1 MAIIDTQNCVCS
13 GINLDAQQTLF
24 LGCSIQTFSA
34 TAGWNSAVSSMD
46 VVLYEDYS
54 CSTDKVYYSSQCL
67 SEQTWSAPDPGF
79 FGDTR
84 WRRSADLIIGGKVA
98 YPSGS
103 EYSSC
108 TKENVADTLVRPG
121 VNLEGVPVFFKFGS
135 FEWCGVIS
143 DWAKDVDCNGG
154 VKYRV
159 KIVDPKIILE
169 KVNLII
175 GDYQGAVN
183 CDPSCPNANLINVYG
198 FMEFFGGTPCT
209 AYAQQDFD
217 CNPVDSE
224 WGFYD
229 SVTNLTGGA
238 GVSRDGLVFG
248 TPTGGFGGSCWTEDG
263 MPWSRIYFGLNTL
276 VNKIP
281 SVTSDGSGF
290 DAFSPYGRVVFA
302 KASYFFDWTDDSA
315 PTDLRYGLPTAYDLA
330 SDEFGGIMPTDGGA
344 GCFSTLSYYYLDLSE
359 LTQVFDVGNFTCGAD
374 LPTSLDKSYRLS
386 GTSMT
391 VMEMIEQMSKDF
403 GFDYYVDMVPVKSPS
418 GAPAETCT
426 GVEKFI
432 KLRVINKKVAPA
444 QNNAI
449 CSLTDFPQCQIQ
461 FTQGRELRTDT
472 ASRFVLGAHKQTIFQ
487 ARQDL
492 NPDAFFTT
500 PANDAV
506 TLAGYTM
513 FSGATP
519 VTASV
524 SGAMDDMIIPYMG
537 VDQNDNILNT
547 YEITGQSK
555 ISGVPDPSGTTFTE
569 YCWDLPAIGITGSLS
584 AVIITEPYIR
594 VCESEMRAALISYD
608 AWYTF
613 IMDQDA
619 PNVSQLGEF
628 IRNSNEDLAAGKGFN
643 FTPPDP
649 KAKVPADWNMPDVN
663 RFLPLQSTFL
673 DDVSLIYQWVSEYA
687 QNLGNKWAVR
697 VPFTCCYP
705 DIENQTTRISESPTN
720 DGGWTEVCEVLGLP
734 NGNYAD
740 GSVTGFGYELGND
753 FDLKN
758 YFLTDDRKILPFVR
772 FDQGV
777 LKDASALPQDSFFF
791 RWQAQDTLLSSMNVG
806 QGAPIIAGVLGD
818 VYTDSLTGMIYVH
831 NGSIWVKIT
840 FLPLVA
846 QAGAP
851 GVPGAKLFG
860 DPDVPFLWH
869 DTDTGLG
876 YIITA
881 YTVDADNTIT
891 SITGIGSML
900 VTLYVKGNIETE
912 YVFHNKA
919 LCYVPRVVISTPGP
933 IFEIDPNVL
942 NGLAGFKFTDDVEDS
957 PVVNVGGSDA
967 WLAEQPRPSIIGSA
981 AIPMKHNEIHYGP
994 WCNPSNPS
1002 WGGDFIQDDQFAPWN
1017 FGSYEKMNRAGL
1029 FYACAGRKDGL
1040 GAEIGNITVPGYPTA
1055 PLGVE
1060 LGTINGLGAQYLTE
1074 TRTFSTATQN
1084 DTGANGTP
1092 YSFDYGVVDF
1102 GTFWSGNF
1110 GPNITNISV
1119 SFDSG
1124 CNASTTYSFRS
1135 YAPRRGGMDRQLL
1148 DRLQKANKLN
1158 QELIKRMKKLEK
1170 TSEKLSAIQ
1179 KFKFFG

>member
-1 MAIIDTQNCVCS
+1 VAIIDTQTCVCS
-13 GINLDAQQTLF
+13 GINLDVQQTLF
-24 LGCSIQTFSA
+24 LGCSIQSFSA

-46 VVLYEDYS
+46 VVLYEDFA
-54 CSTDKVYYSSQCL
+54 CSTDKTYYSSQCL

-108 TKENVADTLVRPG
+108 TKENVADTLVRPAI
-121 VNLEGVPVFFKFGS
+121 NLEGVPVFFKFGL
-135 FEWCGVIS
+135 FEWCGVVS

-169 KVNLII
+169 KVNMII

-209 AYAQQDFD
+209 AYAQQNFD

-229 SVTNLTGGA
+229 SVANLTIGA

-248 TPTGGFGGSCWTEDG
+248 TPSSGFGGSCWTEDG
-263 MPWSRIYFGLNTL
+263 MPWNRIYFGLNTL
-276 VNKIP
+276 VNKVP
-281 SVTSDGSGF
+281 SVAVDGSGF
-290 DAFSPYGRVVFA
+290 DAYSPYGRVVFA
-302 KASYFFDWTDDSA
+302 KHSYFADWSDPSA
-315 PTDLRYGLPTAYDLA
+315 PASLQYGLPLAYDLTT
-330 SDEFGGIMPTDGGA
+330 DEFGGLMPPDSGA
-344 GCFSTLSYYYLDLSE
+344 GCFSTLNYYYLDLSE

-374 LPTSLDKSYRLS
+374 LPTSLDKSYRMS

-403 GFDYYVDMVPVKSPS
+403 GFDYYVDMVPVKNPS

-426 GVEKFI
+426 SVEKFI

-461 FTQGRELRTDT
+461 FTQGRELRTDA

-487 ARQDL
+487 ARQDI
-492 NPDAFFTT
+492 NPDAFFTS

-506 TLAGYTM
+506 TLAGYTIN
-513 FSGATP
+513 SGALP

-537 VDQNDNILNT
+537 VDQNGDILNT

-555 ISGVPDPSGTTFTE
+555 ISGVPDPSGFSLTE
-569 YCWDLPAIGITGSLS
+569 YAWDLPSIGVSTSLAS
-584 AVIITEPYIR
+584 VLISDPYVR
-594 VCESEMRAALISYD
+594 VTESEMRAALVSYD
-608 AWYTF
+608 TWYKHV
-613 IMDQDA
+613 MDPDI
-619 PNVSQLGEF
+619 PNVSQIGAY
-628 IRNSNEDLAAGKGFN
+628 IRNSDDRMLTAKGFRA
-643 FTPPDP
+643 TPQDRNS
-649 KAKVPADWNMPDVN
+649 KNPADWNMPDVN
-663 RFLPLQSTFL
+663 RFLPLEDQFFN
-673 DDVSLIYQWVSEYA
+673 DVKTIYQWVQEYA
-687 QNLGNKWAVR
+687 RENLGSKWAVR

-705 DIENQTTRISESPTN
+705 DLENQTTRITESPTN

-758 YFLTDDRKILPFVR
+758 YFLTEDRKILPFVR
-772 FDQGV
+772 FDQGA
-777 LKDASALPQDSFFF
+777 LKDATSLPKDSFFF
-791 RWQAQDTLLSSMNVG
+791 KWQASDALLSGMTFG
-806 QGAPIIAGVLGD
+806 DGAPSGGGSLGD
-818 VYTDSLTGMIYVH
+818 AYADNLTGMIYIYD
-831 NGSIWVKIT
+831 GSDWVKIT
-840 FLPLVA
+840 FLPFVA
-846 QAGAP
+846 KDAHPTDLDLQ
-851 GVPGAKLFG
+851 LFG
-860 DPDVPFLWH
+860 SPDVPLVWF
-869 DTDTGLG
+869 DTNTGLG

-881 YTVDADNTIT
+881 YTVNSNSFIT
-891 SITGIGSML
+891 SITEVGTL
-900 VTLYVKGNIETE
+900 AVTLYVRASVQTE
-912 YVFHNKA
+912 YVFHDKA
-919 LCYVPRVVISTPGP
+919 LCYVPRVVVSTPGP
-933 IFEIDPNVL
+933 VFERNVDTL
-942 NGLAGFKFTDDVEDS
+942 DGINEFRLTPGQNAGNS
-957 PVVNVGGSDA
+957 ALGNVGGEDA
-967 WLAEQPRPSIIGSA
+967 WLPQQPPPCMIEGA

-1002 WGGDFIQDDQFAPWN
+1002 WGGEFIQDDQFAPWN

-1029 FYACAGRKDGL
+1029 FYACAGRQDGL

-1074 TRTFSTATQN
+1074 TRTFSSTTQN
-1084 DTGANGTP
+1084 ETGADGNP
-1092 YSFDYGVVDF
+1092 YSFDYSTVDF
-1102 GTFWSGNF
+1102 GNFWSGNF

-1119 SFDSG
+1119 SIDSS
-1124 CNASTTYSFRS
+1124 CNATTTYSFRS

-1158 QELIKRMKKLEK
+1158 QELIKRVKKLEK
-1170 TSEKLSAIQ
+1170 ISERLNAL
-1179 KFKFFG
+1179 